1 MNKKNSRRKTKDS
14 FAGIPRIV
22 MDSPDYI
29 NLSGNAVKLLI
40 ELCRQYKGGNN
51 GDLTMADSILKY
63 RGLGKNVVARCKAE
77 LLAANL
83 IIQTRTGRFLN
94 PKGVCALY
102 ALTWKPID
110 DCGGKLEVAPTT
122 TPPRK
127 FSMENNEKPIPRIGQ
142 ESPLKTGRQQQR
154 NNKGQFTSSVK

>member
-1 MNKKNSRRKTKDS
+1 MSDKNSRRSTKQS
-14 FAGIPRIV
+14 YAGIPRIV

-29 NLSGNAVKLLI
+29 NLSGNAVKLLL
-40 ELCRQYKGGNN
+40 ELSRQYKGKNN
-51 GDLTMADSILKY
+51 GDLTMADSILKH

-94 PKGVCALY
+94 PGGVPALF
-102 ALTWKPID
+102 ALTWRPID
-110 DCGGKLEVAPTT
+110 DCGGKLEVSSTT

-127 FSMENNEKPIPRIGQ
+127 FSIDNNKKPIPKSGQ
-142 ESPLKTGRQQQR
+142 GSSMKTGRQQQR
-154 NNKGQFTSSVK
+154 NDKGQFTSSVK